1 MENLSKYSYASK
13 KVFHAFSLRLC
24 STANS
29 KFSFYVSLCEI
40 NCIKIQTMSLVLNLS
55 SLAEILCVL
64 FI

>member
-1 MENLSKYSYASK
+1 MEKAFQ
-13 KVFHAFSLRLC
+13 VFQCTEKSFPCFFFQLC

-29 KFSFYVSLCEI
+29 NFSFYVSLCEI

-55 SLAEILCVL
+55 ILAEILSGL

>member
-13 KVFHAFSLRLC
+13 KVFHAFSLQLC

-29 KFSFYVSLCEI
+29 KFSFYVSLREI

>member
-13 KVFHAFSLRLC
+13 KVFHAFSLQLC

-29 KFSFYVSLCEI
+29 KFSFYVSLCGI

>member
-1 MENLSKYSYASK
+1 MENLSKYSYAPK
-13 KVFHAFSLRLC
+13 KVFHAFSLQLC